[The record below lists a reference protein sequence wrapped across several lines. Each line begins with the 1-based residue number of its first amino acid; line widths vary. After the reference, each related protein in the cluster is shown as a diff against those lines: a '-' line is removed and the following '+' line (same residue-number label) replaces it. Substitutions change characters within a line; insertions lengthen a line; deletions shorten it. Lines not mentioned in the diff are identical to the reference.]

1 MFENRK
7 KEIIKELNEAIK
19 KGRVDSSI
27 VNYLLRINEFEDIYT
42 TSSCA
47 GRVIVLIDGGSK
59 KNSFQV
65 GKWHDIV
72 SSEDIWNKIIQYS
85 NEKLVWLKQEP
96 FILHII
102 CKKLIDAI
110 KIIRIA
116 RGIGFKHSGIISM
129 KKERIVCEINGID
142 RIEIP
147 VIINRKI
154 IINKEHLDNL
164 VDLINFKL
172 SRNRILREEFFKKL
186 FDYLNNK
193 SKS

>member
-7 KEIIKELNEAIK
+7 KQIVKKLNEAIRDGK
-19 KGRVDSSI
+19 VDYSI
-27 VNYLLRINEFEDIYT
+27 IDHLLKINEFEDIYT

-47 GRVIVLIDGGSK
+47 GRVIVLVDRGGK
-59 KNSFQV
+59 KYSFFA
-65 GKWHDIV
+65 GKWHDFV
-72 SSEDIWNKIIQYS
+72 NSEEIWSKIIQYS

-102 CKKLIDAI
+102 CKKLRDAV

-116 RGIGFKHSGIISM
+116 RDVGFKHSGIISM

-142 RIEIP
+142 RVEIP
-147 VIINRKI
+147 VIIDGKI
-154 IINKEHLDNL
+154 IINKEYLNNL
-164 VDLINFKL
+164 VNYINFKL
-172 SRNRILREEFFKKL
+172 SRNKTLREEFFKRI
-186 FDYLNNK
+186 FDYLSNK